1 MTFRTQQRKT
11 DPALIVYAQSDLLER
26 NDAAGRPQRA
36 DQKGRSIPAS
46 GLGFDAAFRTTCT
59 DLADEIGTAAAQY
72 GKHRLPDGTM
82 VWAYEADGFG
92 NTLFMDDANVPN
104 VLARPISISARPP
117 IRPIRPHTPPSGATP
132 ILTS

>member
-11 DPALIVYAQSDLLER
+11 DPALIAYAQSDLLER
-26 NDAAGRPQRA
+26 NDAAERPQRA
-36 DQKGRSIPAS
+36 DQKGQSIPAS
-46 GLGFDAAFRTTCT
+46 GLGFDAAFRT

-72 GKHRLPDGTM
+72 GKHRLPDGTT

-117 IRPIRPHTPPSGATP
+117 IHPIRPHTPPSGATP